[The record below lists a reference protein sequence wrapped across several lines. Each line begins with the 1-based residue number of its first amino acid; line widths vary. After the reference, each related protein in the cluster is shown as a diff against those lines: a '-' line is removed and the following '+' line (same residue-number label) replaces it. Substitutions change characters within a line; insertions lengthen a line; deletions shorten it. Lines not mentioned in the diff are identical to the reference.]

1 MVDPLDTIG
10 VEQDGHADPSK
21 QFPKRIYENTP
32 TTNAAA
38 RGTVKNDLYIGGGD
52 QGIPLDLNEVVNSQY
67 PLNNVNETVSGH
79 ITEID
84 DTPGSERILFRHRT
98 GAGIE
103 MRADGTVI
111 VNSRNNTIRISGG
124 DEKVIVEGDGEISYN
139 GNLTLNVAGDFD
151 VRVGGNYNVHV
162 SGDEEKDVR
171 GSYIEQVH
179 RNHQSTVRKNKSQYI
194 LGTDTETIYGDQNSI
209 IRGNIRQYAEGS
221 IDKFSGEKLTMT
233 AEKEVILTSP
243 NINIGAQSLTVIGD
257 SGTIGGENIIGYDYN
272 HYTGNSL
279 TATDTISTNT
289 AIISQ
294 RATAPEFVGSLTGNA
309 DTSTTTGAAVTAASL
324 AAGGGAGTK
333 VTGNP
338 VAVDTRETVLPT
350 AAIMDDYINKSSK
363 GSRKVSVDQ
372 GDVMKNQIDKT
383 VDYGGVSQRRLTTPE
398 IRSKLR
404 DPNTLANKKFVGAQ
418 IAEGKLSPSYINAV
432 PPAIGRRI
440 SNDPTPR
447 RGNTPLGNSSR
458 GRTKRFSV

>member
-38 RGTVKNDLYIGGGD
+38 RGTVKNDLYMGGGD
-52 QGIPLDLNEVVNSQY
+52 QGIPLDLNDVVNSQY
-67 PLNNVNETVSGH
+67 PLNNVSETVSGH

-103 MRADGTVI
+103 MRADGSVI
-111 VNSRNNTIRISGG
+111 INSRHNTIRVSGG

-162 SGDEEKDVR
+162 SGDEEKDIR
-171 GSYIEQVH
+171 GSYIEEVH
-179 RNHQSTVRKNKSQYI
+179 RNHQRRIRKNKSQYI

-209 IRGNIRQYAEGS
+209 VRGNVRQYAEGN
-221 IDKFSGEKLTMT
+221 IDQFSGETLTMT

-272 HYTGNSL
+272 HYTGHSL

-289 AIISQ
+289 AIITE
-294 RATAPEFVGSLTGNA
+294 RTTCTEFVGSLTGKASFAAKA
-309 DTSTTTGAAVTAASL
+309 DQAGSAPLGPGS
-324 AAGGGAGTK
+324 GGGTQQTGTP
-333 VTGNP
+333 T
-338 VAVDTRETVLPT
+338 AVDPRATVLPT
-350 AAIMDDYINKSSK
+350 APIMDDYINKSSK

-372 GDVMKNQIDKT
+372 GDVMKNQIDKS

>member
-38 RGTVKNDLYIGGGD
+38 RGTVKNDLYMGGGD
-52 QGIPLDLNEVVNSQY
+52 QGIPLDLNDVVNSQY

-103 MRADGTVI
+103 MRADGSVI
-111 VNSRNNTIRISGG
+111 INSRHNTIRVSGG

-209 IRGNIRQYAEGS
+209 VRGNVRQYAEGN
-221 IDKFSGEKLTMT
+221 IDQFSGETLTMT

-272 HYTGNSL
+272 HYTGHSL

-289 AIISQ
+289 AIITETTTSK
-294 RATAPEFVGSLTGNA
+294 EFIGSLTGKASFAAKA
-309 DTSTTTGAAVTAASL
+309 DEAGSAPPGAGSGGGSQVTGTST
-324 AAGGGAGTK
+324 
-333 VTGNP
+333 
-338 VAVDTRETVLPT
+338 AVDTRATVLPT
-350 AAIMDDYINKSSK
+350 AVIMDDYINKSSK

-372 GDVMKNQIDKT
+372 GDVMKNQIDKS

>member
-38 RGTVKNDLYIGGGD
+38 RGTVKNDLYMGGGD

-179 RNHQSTVRKNKSQYI
+179 RNHQSTIRRNKSQYI

-209 IRGNIRQYAEGS
+209 IRGNIRQYAEGN
-221 IDKFSGEKLTMT
+221 IDQFSGETLTMT

-243 NINIGAQSLTVIGD
+243 NMNIGAQSLTVIGD

-272 HYTGNSL
+272 HYTGHSL

-289 AIISQ
+289 AIITETTTSK
-294 RATAPEFVGSLTGNA
+294 EFIGSLTGKASFAAKA
-309 DTSTTTGAAVTAASL
+309 DEAGSAPPGAGSGGGSQVTGTST
-324 AAGGGAGTK
+324 
-333 VTGNP
+333 
-338 VAVDTRETVLPT
+338 AVDTRATVLPT
-350 AAIMDDYINKSSK
+350 AVIMDDYINKSSK

-372 GDVMKNQIDKT
+372 GDVMKNQIDKS